1 MSEYLWKVVPLS
13 KGQLL
18 DVRPKDILNDGAFRK
33 CDTYRGG
40 GGYDLFPILAD
51 KFFGEPN
58 HNLQFVVQL
67 FGCNLDCPYC
77 YVTRA
82 GVWGKTI
89 KFSSEELVRHFN
101 ESPCTVFHLMGG
113 APALKLSHWEGL
125 LETLTLESKKSRWLF
140 HSDLMLTER
149 HYSKELLYSI
159 NHARALYAVNIKGVT
174 SETFETNTRKKMDE
188 KLFWK
193 NLELVQASYINHY
206 FTFTNLPDE
215 EIKLFWSIFKSKF
228 GWKLMERKRET
239 ASSIDLK
246 DYIAETHVDEIP
258 WGRNELLPSSQIEKE
273 DSTNAKQHKGDCV
286 SF

>member
-18 DVRPKDILNDGAFRK
+18 DVRPEDILVNGVFRK

-40 GGYDLFPILAD
+40 GGYDLFPSLAN
-51 KFFGEPN
+51 KFFGEST
-58 HNLQFVVQL
+58 HNLQFIVQL

-82 GVWGKTI
+82 GVWGKPI
-89 KFSSEELVRHFN
+89 KFTSRELVGHFN

-113 APALKLSHWEGL
+113 APALCLPQWEGL

-149 HYSKELLYSI
+149 LYSKKLLCSV
-159 NHARALYAVNIKGVT
+159 NHARALYAVNIKGVIP
-174 SETFETNTRKKMDE
+174 ETFKINTRKKMDE

-193 NLELVQASYINHY
+193 NLELVQASHINYY
-206 FTFTNLPDE
+206 FTFTNLSDE

-228 GWKLMERKRET
+228 GWKLMEIKRET

-246 DYIAETHVDEIP
+246 DYIAEAHVDEIP
-258 WGRNELLPSSQIEKE
+258 WG
-273 DSTNAKQHKGDCV
+273 KGV
-286 SF
+286 ALT